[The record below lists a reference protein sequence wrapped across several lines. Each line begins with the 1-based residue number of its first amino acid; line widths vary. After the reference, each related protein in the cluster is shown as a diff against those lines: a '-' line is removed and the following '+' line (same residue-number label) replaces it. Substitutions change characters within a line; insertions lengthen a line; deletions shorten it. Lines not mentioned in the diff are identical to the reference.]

1 MPPRGNVHISVP
13 FEDVKK
19 LEGMYREQLKKTD
32 SFANGG
38 LKLAEKL
45 PQRYEAFVNKVLS
58 EFDRLHAPMIANEV
72 KMLSGGQMNI
82 SDTNLPVGFRREVIR
97 EALSDLRI
105 LELVQASTDFSATVT
120 TQIPYELRDM
130 SAVYND
136 GIVYEGQ
143 PIHRASMGQFMDTAY
158 IQPMKL
164 AMLVSNEV
172 MHFTQAA
179 AINWDA
185 MGRNVEMNA
194 ASCVS

>member
-1 MPPRGNVHISVP
+1 
-13 FEDVKK
+13 
-19 LEGMYREQLKKTD
+19 
-32 SFANGG
+32 
-38 LKLAEKL
+38 
-45 PQRYEAFVNKVLS
+45 
-58 EFDRLHAPMIANEV
+58 MIANEV

-164 AMLVSNEV
+164 AMLVS
-172 MHFTQAA
+172 MK
-179 AINWDA
+179 
-185 MGRNVEMNA
+185 
-194 ASCVS
+194 SCTLPRLPRSTGTRWGVTLR